1 MRKQSAE
8 CGMPNAEL
16 RVRCQKAASNNAGWR
31 DDRAEICRPLKRA
44 GVLFVVVFHAVN
56 GVVIHC
62 IKDWPLKP

>member
-1 MRKQSAE
+1 MRKQNAE

-16 RVRCQKAASNNAGWR
+16 RVRCHKAASNNAGWR
-31 DDRAEICRPLKRA
+31 DERAEICRPLKRA
-44 GVLFVVVFHAVN
+44 GVVSGNLSHAVN